1 MIIIFEKNA
10 KQNDI
15 QKVEKYLTENKFGLN
30 RSQGKDHFVLGVI
43 GDISTINIDIL
54 KEFSGVENA
63 IRISESYKR
72 CSRTFKPT
80 DTIVKAGNVPI
91 GGKDIVIIAGP
102 CSVENEKM
110 VHSIATKVT
119 KKGATIIR
127 GGAYKPRSS
136 PYSFQGLG
144 EEGLKYLKE
153 AALEN
158 NVPCVSELMSADK
171 LELFE
176 KYVDIIQIGARNMQ
190 NFTLLKELSNTT
202 KPIMLKRGISAT
214 VEEWLNSAEYIV
226 SGGNPNV
233 ILCERGIRTFENST
247 RFTLDLSSV
256 PVIKKL
262 SHLPIIVDPSH
273 AMGNRKLVLPMARA
287 AIAVGA
293 DGIMVEVHENPDKA
307 LSDGP
312 QSLLPYQFETLMK
325 NFKSISNAIGRKIYE
340 LD

>member
-1 MIIIFEKNA
+1 MIVIFENNA
-10 KQNDI
+10 KQKDI
-15 QKVEKYLTENKFGLN
+15 QKVKNYLKQNNFRLN
-30 RSQGKDHFVLGVI
+30 GSQGKDHFVLGII
-43 GDISTINIDIL
+43 GNVNKLNIDRL
-54 KEFSGVENA
+54 KEFDGVENA

-80 DTIVKAGNVPI
+80 DTIVKAGNIPI

-110 VHSIATKVT
+110 VHCIAKKVT
-119 KKGATIIR
+119 KKGAKIIR

-153 AALEN
+153 AATKN
-158 NVPCVSELMSADK
+158 NVPCVSELMSVDN

-176 KYVDIIQIGARNMQ
+176 KYIDIIQIGARNMQ
-190 NFTLLKELSNTT
+190 NFTLLKELSNTK

-262 SHLPIIVDPSH
+262 SHLPVIVDPSH

-293 DGIMVEVHENPDKA
+293 DGIMVEVHNNPNEA
-307 LSDGP
+307 LSDGH
-312 QSLLPYQFETLMK
+312 QSLLPYQFEILMK
-325 NFKSISNAIGRKIYE
+325 NIKIISNAIGRKIYE
-340 LD
+340 SD

>member
-1 MIIIFEKNA
+1 MIIIFKKNA

-15 QKVEKYLTENKFGLN
+15 QKVEEYLKENNFGLN
-30 RSQGKDHFVLGVI
+30 ESQGKNHFILGII
-43 GDISTINIDIL
+43 GDVHTLNISRL
-54 KEFSGVENA
+54 KEFNGVKNA

-80 DTIVKAGNVPI
+80 DTIVKVRNVSI
-91 GGKDIVIIAGP
+91 GGKEIVIVAGP

-110 VHSIATKVT
+110 MHIIAKKVT

-144 EEGLKYLKE
+144 KEGLKYLKD
-153 AALEN
+153 AANKN
-158 NVPCVSELMSADK
+158 NVPCVSELMSADN

-190 NFTLLKELSNTT
+190 NFTLLKALSNTR

-256 PVIKKL
+256 PVIKRL

-273 AMGNRKLVLPMARA
+273 AMGDRKLVLPMARA

-312 QSLLPYQFETLMK
+312 QALLPKQFGTLMEK
-325 NFKSISNAIGRKIYE
+325 IDIISNAIGRNIYK